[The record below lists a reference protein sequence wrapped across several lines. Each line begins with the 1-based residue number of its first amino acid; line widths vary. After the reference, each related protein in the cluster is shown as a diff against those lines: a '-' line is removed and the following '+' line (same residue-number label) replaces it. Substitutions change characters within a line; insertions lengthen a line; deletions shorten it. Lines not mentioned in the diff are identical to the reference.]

1 MGGPDTKD
9 AVPPLVL
16 QTAAT
21 LAMVFGDGSSCLS
34 GYLTQA
40 GVCASVPRSVPALR
54 RSRSGAF
61 GVSAPALGAALRRSV
76 QRFCAWCLVLCT
88 WDSTRVDARC
98 THLDAR
104 PFDARRVDAST
115 LGARTATLDASAIRR
130 SVHVPRRSTL
140 RRLTLGASTLG
151 ASTLEA
157 LCAQLDARRF
167 GA

>member
-1 MGGPDTKD
+1 MTVPGDVATWDPGPAMGGPDTKD

-40 GVCASVPRSVPALR
+40 V
-54 RSRSGAF
+54 
-61 GVSAPALGAALRRSV
+61 LGI
-76 QRFCAWCLVLCT
+76 

-115 LGARTATLDASAIRR
+115 LGARTATLDASAIQR

-140 RRLTLGASTLG
+140 RRLTLGASTLD
-151 ASTLEA
+151 AR
-157 LCAQLDARRF
+157 CAQLDARRSVH
-167 GA
+167 APRRSTPRRSARRRLDTRCTHRDA